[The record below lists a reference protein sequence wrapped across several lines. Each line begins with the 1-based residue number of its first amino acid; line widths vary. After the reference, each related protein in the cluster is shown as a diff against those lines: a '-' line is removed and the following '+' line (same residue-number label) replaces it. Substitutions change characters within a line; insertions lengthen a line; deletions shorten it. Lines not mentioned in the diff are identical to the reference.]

1 MTSDAAKS
9 MGGVKA
15 AGPSAPEQ
23 PGQTPGG
30 AGGSRSRWIGFAVLA
45 AGLAMIILDGTVVSV
60 SLPAIIDDLD
70 LALSE
75 AQWVTCLYSAIFAAL
90 LLTSGRLGDR
100 YGRRLM
106 FLIGVAT
113 FVGASL
119 AAAGAQDTGELIW
132 SRCAQGIGAALIL
145 PATLA
150 TVNATFRGRDRAK
163 AFGIWGAVMAGAAAV
178 GPLVGGWLTTSLTW
192 RWIFVVNLPLGAA
205 ILLLGLRFVPETRDE
220 SSQDGFDGWGLVTS
234 AIGFGSVVF
243 ALIEGQSLGWIRP
256 SADLTV
262 LGLTWPETAP
272 VSLVP
277 IVLAI
282 GLVALGLFW
291 RLQRGRSARGRAAI
305 LDLSLFSVPTFAWGN
320 LTAAMVAA
328 GEFALLFVLPLY
340 LVYALE
346 LTIMQTGWVLAAMAI
361 GAFVAGAQA
370 RHLAAR
376 LGPTRVVTLGL
387 LLELVAAVG
396 AAFVIATSPSVWV
409 ITVLLSV
416 YGLGLGLAAAQLTS
430 VVLRDVPVAL
440 SGAASA
446 TQSTVRQLGSALGAA
461 IAGTILAVG
470 FTITVPARLALL
482 KGVSADDGMTMID
495 YMTGTAGAVIAMIR
509 DKGTDGFFGELG
521 PQVADAMAECLAQSA
536 GWVIWG
542 ASFFIALG
550 VIGALRVERAA
561 GAASPAEQA
570 IPSRTRP

>member
-1 MTSDAAKS
+1 MTADAANS
-9 MGGVKA
+9 GRPGDPP
-15 AGPSAPEQ
+15 GPSVPEQ
-23 PGQTPGG
+23 ADQTTSGG
-30 AGGSRSRWIGFAVLA
+30 RSRWVGFAVLA
-45 AGLAMIILDGTVVSV
+45 AGLAMIILDGTVVNV
-60 SLPAIIDDLD
+60 ALPAIIDDLD

-106 FLIGVAT
+106 FLIGVAL
-113 FVGASL
+113 FVAASL
-119 AAAGAQDTGELIW
+119 AAAGARDTGELIW

-145 PATLA
+145 PATLS
-150 TVNATFRGRDRAK
+150 TVNATFRGRDRAM

-192 RWIFVVNLPLGAA
+192 RWIFLVNLPLGAA
-205 ILLLGLRFVPETRDE
+205 ILLLGLRFVPETRNE
-220 SSQDGFDGWGLVTS
+220 SSQHGFDGWGLVTS
-234 AIGFGSVVF
+234 AVGFGSVVF
-243 ALIEGQSLGWIRP
+243 ALVEGQSLGWIRP
-256 SADLTV
+256 TADLTV

-272 VSLVP
+272 VSPVP
-277 IVLAI
+277 VALTI
-282 GLVALGLFW
+282 GVVALGLFW
-291 RLQRGRSARGRAAI
+291 WLQRRRAARRRPVI
-305 LDLSLFSVPTFAWGN
+305 LELSLFNVPTFAWGN

-340 LVYALE
+340 LVYALA
-346 LTIMQTGWVLAAMAI
+346 LTILQTGWVLAAMAI

-370 RHLAAR
+370 RRLAVG
-376 LGPTRVVTLGL
+376 LGPTRVVILGL
-387 LLELVAAVG
+387 LLELVAAVV
-396 AAFVIATSPSVWV
+396 AALVIARSPSVWA
-409 ITVLLSV
+409 ITVLLAV

-430 VVLRDVPVAL
+430 VVLRDVPVAQ

-461 IAGTILAVG
+461 IAGSILAVG
-470 FTITVPARLALL
+470 FTITVPARLALV
-482 KGVSADDGMTMID
+482 KGVSPDDAMTMID

-521 PQVADAMAECLAQSA
+521 PQVADAMAECFAQSA
-536 GWVIWG
+536 AWVIWG
-542 ASFFIALG
+542 AAFFIALG

-561 GAASPAEQA
+561 RAASRSEPA
-570 IPSRTRP
+570 IPASTTP